1 MKKKNLKS
9 LYVKKATISKLT
21 RNVISGGTDVII
33 TSIIRTI
40 PKPQATETTCS
51 KFMECDSIAACTANV
66 CKTNEFDTE
75 TRPVC

>member
-1 MKKKNLKS
+1 MKKKQLKS
-9 LYVKKATISKLT
+9 LNVKKSTISKLNMYT
-21 RNVISGGTDVII
+21 LSGGTDIII

-40 PKPQATETTCS
+40 PIPQATATTCS

-75 TRPVC
+75 TRPIC

>member
-9 LYVKKATISKLT
+9 LHVKKATISNLNMYT
-21 RNVISGGTDVII
+21 ISGGTDIFI

-40 PKPQATETTCS
+40 PIPQATATTCS
-51 KFMECDSIAACTANV
+51 KYMECDSIAACTAHV

-75 TRPVC
+75 TRPIC